1 MVLIALS
8 LLIGVVFVQQQAE
21 LPGPFASLMV
31 LFLLGW
37 LLAEALRRGA
47 SRYRAII
54 RVAIFTL
61 AGAVWAVIRAQD
73 YLDQRLPE
81 AAAGQDIQLTG
92 VVSGIPVERGHV
104 QRFFVDVKQIDVVTG
119 MSKPPSRLRI
129 SWYHGVRVKAGE
141 HWRFLVRLKPPH
153 GFFNA
158 GGFDYEAWLYQ
169 QGVHATGYVRNSEI
183 NQKLADASLFSLDS
197 ARQQLSLYIQQTLK
211 HHPLAGLITALAVG
225 DRSPISQ
232 QHWDQLINTG
242 TNHLMAISGL
252 HIGLAAGFGFWIVR
266 RTAPAYLL
274 KHIAAQR
281 LAISGGLLVAL
292 LYALLAGLS
301 IPTQR
306 ALLMLTCFALALFM
320 KRNYSPQ
327 DALATAMI
335 AILVWDPAAV
345 LSAGFWFSFIAVGVI
360 FYVFSGRMGIKKVWK
375 QWGWMQCSIALA
387 LFPLSLMLFQ
397 QTSLVSPLA
406 NFVMVPYVSFLVV
419 PLVLLSILSL
429 PVSEL
434 ISRLCLDW
442 AASLLEFAWPLLVY
456 LAESGSAYWMQAGVG
471 PVEAG
476 VAMLGVILLLA
487 PRGVPAR
494 WLGLIFILPVLSEA
508 PQRPDK
514 GDFVLDLLDVGQGL
528 AAVIRTEKHT
538 LVFDTGARFSSQLD
552 AGDAVVVPF
561 LRQLSVD
568 RIDRIVISHGDAD
581 HIGGVD
587 SLLSAF
593 PSTEL
598 VGQDISTVS
607 ARNKTRCIRGQQ
619 WRWDEVDFEF
629 LHPDEQSYSK
639 QNNRSCVLKISGAGG
654 RLLLTGDIESKV
666 ERRLLSRQANELEA
680 EVLVVPHHGSK
691 TSSSRGFIQ
700 AVAADIVLFP
710 LGYRNRY
717 RFPNKDVAGRYL
729 ASGARLL
736 SSGHS
741 GAIRVVFDAE
751 KGVYVADEH
760 RKSHARYWNHQPLP
774 GWL

>member
-306 ALLMLTCFALALFM
+306 ALLMLTCF
-320 KRNYSPQ
+320 
-327 DALATAMI
+327 
-335 AILVWDPAAV
+335 
-345 LSAGFWFSFIAVGVI
+345 
-360 FYVFSGRMGIKKVWK
+360 
-375 QWGWMQCSIALA
+375 
-387 LFPLSLMLFQ
+387 
-397 QTSLVSPLA
+397 
-406 NFVMVPYVSFLVV
+406 
-419 PLVLLSILSL
+419 
-429 PVSEL
+429 
-434 ISRLCLDW
+434 
-442 AASLLEFAWPLLVY
+442 
-456 LAESGSAYWMQAGVG
+456 
-471 PVEAG
+471 
-476 VAMLGVILLLA
+476 
-487 PRGVPAR
+487 
-494 WLGLIFILPVLSEA
+494 
-508 PQRPDK
+508 
-514 GDFVLDLLDVGQGL
+514 
-528 AAVIRTEKHT
+528 
-538 LVFDTGARFSSQLD
+538 
-552 AGDAVVVPF
+552 
-561 LRQLSVD
+561 
-568 RIDRIVISHGDAD
+568 
-581 HIGGVD
+581 
-587 SLLSAF
+587 
-593 PSTEL
+593 
-598 VGQDISTVS
+598 
-607 ARNKTRCIRGQQ
+607 
-619 WRWDEVDFEF
+619 
-629 LHPDEQSYSK
+629 EQ
-639 QNNRSCVLKISGAGG
+639 
-654 RLLLTGDIESKV
+654 
-666 ERRLLSRQANELEA
+666 
-680 EVLVVPHHGSK
+680 
-691 TSSSRGFIQ
+691 
-700 AVAADIVLFP
+700 
-710 LGYRNRY
+710 
-717 RFPNKDVAGRYL
+717 
-729 ASGARLL
+729 
-736 SSGHS
+736 
-741 GAIRVVFDAE
+741 
-751 KGVYVADEH
+751 
-760 RKSHARYWNHQPLP
+760 
-774 GWL
+774 